1 MLVEGD
7 AVQANFNA
15 LQNTNLSDVGVT
27 RTRDS
32 VPQVATGLLLSDG
45 MHTHDMLI
53 IRDTRELLDS
63 STGGGNLEM
72 THNLGLGDTG
82 PTPQLANDPV
92 TFRSGS
98 HRTHGAGLRQ

>member
-15 LQNTNLSDVGVT
+15 LQTYDTNLSDVGVT

-45 MHTHDMLI
+45 MLI
-53 IRDTRELLDS
+53 IRDTGELLDS
-63 STGGGNLEM
+63 LTGGPG
-72 THNLGLGDTG
+72 GI
-82 PTPQLANDPV
+82 
-92 TFRSGS
+92 
-98 HRTHGAGLRQ
+98 LR

>member
-45 MHTHDMLI
+45 MLI
-53 IRDTRELLDS
+53 IRDTGELLDS
-63 STGGGNLEM
+63 LTGGPG
-72 THNLGLGDTG
+72 GI
-82 PTPQLANDPV
+82 
-92 TFRSGS
+92 
-98 HRTHGAGLRQ
+98 LR